1 MKRCEGALKR
11 IDGRWEQCDGVAE
24 AGSIETFDRCNQN
37 LRKKVNGFNWTTPNH
52 DEPRR

>member
-1 MKRCEGALKR
+1 VKRCGGALEEA
-11 IDGRWEQCDGVAE
+11 DGRYEQCDAPAE
-24 AGSIETFDRCNQN
+24 AGSIETFDRCNQD